1 MGLQFRKNKPKKRM
15 GCLTILL
22 LIIGISLALAFS
34 PFLWLPG
41 IVAVII
47 FAIKKSP
54 DKKRNLLISSSV
66 SLISFFIFFAILSKP
81 APALTDIEVEWTTNE
96 YDITDTAEVKIS
108 PVPKTADIESL
119 TLSKNSVASLKY
131 KDGKAIVTFKAEGSQ
146 ELYFIANKDIE
157 STPKLIKV
165 INKNSKA
172 KQIAKE
178 KKEAERIAAEQA
190 AQAEADRIA
199 AEQAA
204 QAEADRIAAEQ
215 ATQAEA
221 DRIAAE
227 QAAQAEADRIAA
239 EQAAQAEADR
249 IAAEQAA
256 QQQNKEQMVWISAT
270 GSKYHSKPNCGRM
283 NPNSAY
289 QMSLS
294 QAKSQGYGAC
304 SKCH

>member
-1 MGLQFRKNKPKKRM
+1 MLFR
-15 GCLTILL
+15 
-22 LIIGISLALAFS
+22 S
-34 PFLWLPG
+34 
-41 IVAVII
+41 
-47 FAIKKSP
+47 
-54 DKKRNLLISSSV
+54 
-66 SLISFFIFFAILSKP
+66 
-81 APALTDIEVEWTTNE
+81 
-96 YDITDTAEVKIS
+96 
-108 PVPKTADIESL
+108 
-119 TLSKNSVASLKY
+119 
-131 KDGKAIVTFKAEGSQ
+131 
-146 ELYFIANKDIE
+146 
-157 STPKLIKV
+157 
-165 INKNSKA
+165 
-172 KQIAKE
+172 
-178 KKEAERIAAEQA
+178 
-190 AQAEADRIA
+190 AEADRIA

-204 QAEADRIAAEQ
+204 
-215 ATQAEA
+215 QAEA

>member
-1 MGLQFRKNKPKKRM
+1 MLFR
-15 GCLTILL
+15 
-22 LIIGISLALAFS
+22 S
-34 PFLWLPG
+34 
-41 IVAVII
+41 
-47 FAIKKSP
+47 
-54 DKKRNLLISSSV
+54 NLLISSSV

-204 QAEADRIAAEQ
+204 Q
-215 ATQAEA
+215 
-221 DRIAAE
+221 
-227 QAAQAEADRIAA
+227 
-239 EQAAQAEADR
+239 
-249 IAAEQAA
+249 
-256 QQQNKEQMVWISAT
+256 QQNKEQMVWISAT